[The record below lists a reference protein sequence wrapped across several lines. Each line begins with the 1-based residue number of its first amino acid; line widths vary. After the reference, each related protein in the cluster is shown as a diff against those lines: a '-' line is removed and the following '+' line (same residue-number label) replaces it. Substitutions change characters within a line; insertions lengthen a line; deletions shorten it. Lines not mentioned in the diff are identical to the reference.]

1 MCSKNL
7 FLPSAFTC
15 FFVLLVSFPLEGQVK
30 NSVKENIEK
39 LHQQAKEGAYTDPEK
54 ALSIAEM
61 ALSQSQEYGLEKE
74 EMQSYYCMGLIY
86 YYKSY
91 YNISN
96 DYYRLVTKSAQDP
109 KQLSAAWNNMGINF
123 ETLGM
128 LDSALF
134 AYQESIKIDKAQGD
148 TKSEHM
154 GLINIGLL
162 NSKVNR
168 YDLAFSQ
175 TFKAKAY
182 FQETKDLQNLG
193 LCYLN
198 LGVFYDFN
206 GKSDSCIANYEQ
218 AAKIFGEVQD
228 YPNQTLAYL
237 SLSGFWVR
245 GKQYAKAREIFNRAK
260 ELPSASVPYYAAS
273 LNATLSLIYE
283 GIGKA
288 DSAIY
293 FSRMA
298 LIGFD
303 TLGVLARAKEEYFS
317 LANLYAV
324 TGRSPEYNRA
334 IQQYDSLSKVLLNED
349 MNERIAEMEIR
360 YKLDVKNLQIKNAET
375 ELRKNR
381 IQIVVISIFSLALLV
396 ALILT
401 YRLYSKVKFANKN
414 LYKKNIELLAT
425 ERSKMFE
432 QVSLDTNVEQ
442 NVLLNR
448 FKKLMEEQAFFKKP
462 ELSLKM
468 AAMELGTNEKYLS
481 QAINRGDDNFNTY
494 VNRFRVNEARRIIL
508 EEQQD
513 NISIEELG
521 LMVGFSNRHTF
532 SRAFTLITG
541 ISPSEF
547 RRIHLSSNIS

>member
-1 MCSKNL
+1 MCSKNI
-7 FLPSAFTC
+7 FLPAFTC
-15 FFVLLVSFPLEGQVK
+15 FFALLVSFPLKAQVK
-30 NSVKENIEK
+30 NAVKENIEK
-39 LHQQAKEGAYTDPEK
+39 LHQQAKEEAYTDPEK
-54 ALSIAEM
+54 ALSIAEA
-61 ALSQSQEYGLEKE
+61 ALSLSQEHGLDKE

-96 DYYRLVTKSAQDP
+96 DYYRLVTKSAQDK

-134 AYQESIKIDKAQGD
+134 AYQESIKIDKALGD
-148 TKSEHM
+148 IKSEHM

-175 TFKAKAY
+175 TRKAKAY
-182 FQETKDLQNLG
+182 FQETNDLQNLG

-198 LGVFYDFN
+198 LGVFYDLRDEA
-206 GKSDSCIANYEQ
+206 DSCTANFEQ
-218 AAKIFGEVQD
+218 AAKIFGEVED

-237 SLSGFWVR
+237 SLAGSWVV
-245 GKQYAKAREIFNRAK
+245 KEKCAKAQEIFNKAK
-260 ELPSASVPYYAAS
+260 VLPSASVPYYAAS
-273 LNATLSLIYE
+273 LNATQSLIHE
-283 GIGKA
+283 CFGQM

-293 FSRMA
+293 YSRIA
-298 LIGFD
+298 LLGFD
-303 TLGVLARAKEEYFS
+303 SLGVLARAKEEYFS
-317 LANLYAV
+317 LANLYAA
-324 TGRSPEYNRA
+324 TGRSTEYINA
-334 IQQYDSLSKVLLNED
+334 IKQYDSLSKVLLNED

-360 YKLDVKNLQIKNAET
+360 YKLDVKNMQIKNAET

-381 IQIVVISIFSLALLV
+381 VQIVVISTFSLALLI

-401 YRLYSKVKFANKN
+401 YRLYSKVNFANKN

-425 ERSKMFE
+425 ERSKAVE
-432 QVSLDTNVEQ
+432 QINLDTNVEQ
-442 NVLLNR
+442 NVLLDR
-448 FKKLMEEQAFFKKP
+448 FKKLMEDQEFFKKP

-481 QAINRGDDNFNTY
+481 QAINRGEDNFNTY
-494 VNRFRVNEARRIIL
+494 INRFRVNEARRVIL

-513 NISIEELG
+513 HISIEELG
-521 LMVGFSNRHTF
+521 FMVGFSNRHTF
-532 SRAFTLITG
+532 SRAFTQITG

-547 RRIHLSSNIS
+547 RRIHLSSSST